1 MDNPDKLATQD
12 TGRRPTKQWT
22 IQINWERKT
31 QDDDQKTK
39 KQKKIESFECNMWSK
54 TCGARHVNPFGTSP
68 VFDEVCASHRFTL
81 IVFCCCFFK
90 TFFFIFWARVCL
102 SIIDYDIRY
111 CLSSHCILCLMPSST
126 RIKK

>member
-1 MDNPDKLATQD
+1 MNNPETHRQY
-12 TGRRPTKQWT
+12 
-22 IQINWERKT
+22 WERKT

-90 TFFFIFWARVCL
+90 TFFLFSGHVFAFL
-102 SIIDYDIRY
+102 
-111 CLSSHCILCLMPSST
+111 
-126 RIKK
+126 